1 MHTWRYMKYDG
12 LSSLNYSVTSH
23 NHIATSHSKPMTPQS
38 KTITSSTKPVTSRVI
53 SVAITERSTVSR
65 EIDKQS
71 EINNNSLF
79 IRISVLL
86 NGPSNQEETEQKY
99 IEETAKFN
107 DMLQNDTMEFERV
120 RGILNEKDVLN
131 TFVFSLRRGQHDSS
145 VGIFK
150 SFLSFVLGV

>member
-1 MHTWRYMKYDG
+1 MHAWRYMKYDG

-23 NHIATSHSKPMTPQS
+23 DKIATSHPKTMTSPSKPM
-38 KTITSSTKPVTSRVI
+38 KSSTKSTTSRVV
-53 SVAITERSTVSR
+53 SVAITERNIIFR
-65 EIDKQS
+65 EDNKQS
-71 EINNNSLF
+71 EQYDNSLF

-86 NGPSNQEETEQKY
+86 NGPSNQEEAEEKY